1 MSEARY
7 DRTSGAAR
15 PQEPAIERMK
25 NTVDAQGRARQ
36 ILRLSPL
43 VLAAALFA
51 ACEGEHLWTGE
62 TSEYQPQLTGISVP
76 PVAFAGEEISIRV
89 DAYAPLGVAEL
100 VVSLRGAV
108 VKDTIVVIDPPQA
121 RLSKVVSIRV
131 PDVVAD
137 TVMLVQARVIDKAG
151 LASGLAEDLIVVFGP
166 PAIVGLNAPS
176 LLRRGELVNVRVT
189 AVGSRKISQIDL
201 VANGAVQK
209 DTSVSVF
216 PPRSNVTQD
225 IVFLLP
231 TAALDTLLHLAVS
244 ARDETGAVGG
254 AKVATLPLAIE
265 APEVMTIVPPSVQAG
280 SILTVGVSA
289 SSARHI
295 AELRLEIRG
304 GMVKDT
310 SIKFS
315 PARPNA
321 LEFFDVVLPGNLIMP
336 ELRVRAYAL
345 DRANGVSATEV
356 FTVEA
361 PIGAPAVLVSPW
373 STSIMAGHIADFRV
387 TASSSRPINRV
398 RFRWRGFIKDSINS
412 LAEND
417 RILIGPETNF
427 VPGVAKQIVTEDI
440 AVETPC
446 TRSDAVFM
454 ALVTAYDQDGN
465 LSPITTTSILLTGNS
480 ECQAPVDTTGV
491 DTTSGPRVPSRLPKG
506 ISKVGG
512 LSFNSTTPVVGAP
525 GAALAAGRTY
535 ALVSQRRTALRGR
548 VRRARLD

>member
-1 MSEARY
+1 MREARY

-15 PQEPAIERMK
+15 PQETAIKRMTNK
-25 NTVDAQGRARQ
+25 MDAQSRTRR
-36 ILRLSPL
+36 ILQLAPL
-43 VLAAALFA
+43 ALAATLFA
-51 ACEGEHLWTGE
+51 ACEGENLWTGDA
-62 TSEYQPQLTGISVP
+62 SEFEPQLAGISVP
-76 PVAFAGEEISIRV
+76 PVAFAGENVTVRV
-89 DAYAPLGVAEL
+89 DGVAARGVAQV

-108 VKDTIVVIDPPQA
+108 VKDTVVVIDPPQT
-121 RLSKVVSIRV
+121 RVSKVVEIAV
-131 PDVVAD
+131 PAVVAD
-137 TVMLVQARVIDKAG
+137 TVLLVQARVVDAG
-151 LASGLAEDLIVVFGP
+151 GAASGVGEEIVAIFGP
-166 PAIVGLNAPS
+166 PSVVAINAPS

-201 VANGAVQK
+201 VANGALQM
-209 DTSVSVF
+209 DTSISVF

-231 TAALDTLLHLAVS
+231 HAALDTLLHLAVN
-244 ARDETGAVGG
+244 ARDETGGVGLS
-254 AKVATLPLAIE
+254 KTATLPLVIE
-265 APEVMTIVPPSVQAG
+265 APEVLTIVPPSVSAG
-280 SILTVGVSA
+280 AILTVAVQA

-295 AELRLEIRG
+295 SELRLEIRG

-310 SIKFS
+310 SIRFS
-315 PARPNA
+315 PARPSA

-345 DRANGVSATEV
+345 DRANGVSATDV
-356 FTVEA
+356 YTVEA
-361 PIGAPAVLVSPW
+361 PIGAPSVIVVPW
-373 STSIMAGHIADFRV
+373 ATSIMAGHIADFRV

-398 RFRWRGFIKDSINS
+398 RFRWRGFLKDSINS

-417 RILIGPETNF
+417 RVLLGPETNF

-446 TRSDAVFM
+446 TRADAIFM

-465 LSPITTTSILLTGNS
+465 LSPITTTSILLTGNT
-480 ECQAPVDTTGV
+480 ECETPVDTTGV

-512 LSFNSTTPVVGAP
+512 LSFNSVSPVVGAP
-525 GAALAAGRTY
+525 GVALPAGRTY
-535 ALVSQRRTALRGR
+535 ALVTKRRSALRGR
-548 VRRARLD
+548 VKRARLD